1 MTLRVIPPVLV
12 FLTMSR
18 GHRSPGRVLLRLHRL
33 DQMIRS
39 GRCRSAAQAAE
50 ELEVSARTIERDFD
64 RLRNDHRAPLE
75 YDPQARRW
83 VYTERSYAL
92 PAFQMTEGELVAILL
107 AERLMHQY
115 RGTPFESQL
124 RSAFAKITQ
133 WLPEQV
139 TVDLSALGE
148 AYSFEIGP
156 ASEIDTEVFQA
167 ISHALINRLRV
178 EITYYSQNRGE
189 LTERCID
196 PYHIHT
202 YRGDCYVIAYDHLR
216 QDVRDFHLGRIRS
229 YRFTEDH
236 FTIKPDFNREAYLKS
251 GFEMFRG
258 GKEYLVEIEF
268 DAYQA
273 QWIRERK
280 DWHASE
286 ERKELPDGGL
296 LLRMKLAGLEAV
308 KRFVMQYGAHAKVRR
323 PARLR
328 KMVEQELLQMMVN
341 YELSLPTASDAKAAR
356 KR

>member
-1 MTLRVIPPVLV
+1 MTLRVIPLVLV
-12 FLTMSR
+12 FLAMSKSY
-18 GHRSPGRVLLRLHRL
+18 RSHDRRLLRLHRL
-33 DQMIRS
+33 DHMIRS
-39 GRCRSAAQAAE
+39 GHCRSAAQAAE

-64 RLRNDHRAPLE
+64 RLRNDHQAPLE
-75 YDPQARRW
+75 YDPRARRW
-83 VYTERSYAL
+83 VYTEKSYAL
-92 PAFQMTEGELVAILL
+92 PAFQMTEGELVAIFL

-115 RGTPFESQL
+115 RGAPFENQL

-139 TVDLSALGE
+139 TVDLSAFGE

-156 ASEIDTEVFQA
+156 ASEVAPEVFQV
-167 ISHALINRLRV
+167 ISRALTNRLTV

-189 LTERCID
+189 LTERRID

-216 QDVRDFHLGRIRS
+216 QGVRDFHLGRIRS
-229 YRFTEDH
+229 YRLTEDH
-236 FTIKPDFNREAYLKS
+236 FTIRPDFNREAYLKS

-258 GKEYLVEIEF
+258 GKEYVVEIEF

-273 QWIRERK
+273 RWIRERK
-280 DWHASE
+280 KWHDSE
-286 ERKELPDGGL
+286 EREDLPDGGL

-308 KRFVMQYGAHAKVRR
+308 KRFVLQYGAHAKVRR

-328 KMVEQELLQMMVN
+328 KMIEQELLQMMVN
-341 YELSLPTASDAKAAR
+341 YGLSSPVTK
-356 KR
+356 